1 MKKLMILTAILLF
14 VATPAFA
21 FHTDSPQAQY
31 NKTANAIVLSVD
43 VGSGLL
49 ASSSVGPMSL
59 NAGLKTT
66 DDTTFKYTSTV
77 TANSTTTSISTS
89 SDQSTSGFVSFNGTI
104 NAE

>member
-1 MKKLMILTAILLF
+1 MKKLMILTAIMLF

-21 FHTDSPQAQY
+21 FHTLSPQAQY
-31 NKTANAIVLSVD
+31 DKTANAIVSSVD

-49 ASSSVGPMSL
+49 AANSVGPMSL
-59 NAGLKTT
+59 TAGLKTT